1 MNKFDNETEVEISL
15 VELYR
20 VVRPYLLHIVLV
32 AVVFSML
39 SFLYTKVIVKPIYE
53 SRASIVVNNR
63 RSETEII
70 TNDEITTARNLA
82 NLYAVIIKSESVLQP
97 VINRSGE
104 KITINQLS
112 SKVSV
117 SAVDNTAVLSIR
129 VKDQDPQVALE
140 YLREIVSTAPSVLED
155 KVEAGSVKVIS
166 EPSVSTTPVSP
177 NTTMNVAIAG
187 ILGGMLAL
195 GVVLL
200 RHFLDRTIKSEEDI
214 NEKLGL
220 PVIGVVPSFEK
231 VRSSK

>member
-32 AVVFSML
+32 ALVFSML

-104 KITINQLS
+104 EININQLS